1 MIKNN
6 RYYWSHLKTKTVTV
20 RVAPRKKQS
29 GIVFRVNNMID
40 LGNGRQTVMLEHVD
54 FPQTY
59 HRRNGSNDVAVP
71 FRMGNMDFIYAS
83 PGQPKLQ
90 NVHNLLST
98 LYKNDDV
105 EKIVADVLSP
115 GDLLIFKQEGKSM
128 NIKMIEAL
136 RIVKANSYKKN
147 TAEYAL

>member
-1 MIKNN
+1 
-6 RYYWSHLKTKTVTV
+6 
-20 RVAPRKKQS
+20 
-29 GIVFRVNNMID
+29 
-40 LGNGRQTVMLEHVD
+40 
-54 FPQTY
+54 
-59 HRRNGSNDVAVP
+59 
-71 FRMGNMDFIYAS
+71 MDFIYAS

-90 NVHNLLST
+90 NVHSLLST

-128 NIKMIEAL
+128 KIKMIEAL

-147 TAEYAL
+147 KSTHAL